1 MPNHE
6 EQMERRLQQALEQ
19 VKPDEA
25 AKDRMY
31 LEIMRRAASQKT
43 VKKRP
48 WYLRWQTSAG
58 ICTAALVCVV
68 VAVASLHGR
77 MPQGGTEQLQVVTP
91 ETVTTAAVSEEDSSG
106 IVSEDQTE
114 LRTEPI
120 TTAQSDTE
128 TMQTQTA
135 DTGAA
140 YAETEPAEVQEANQP
155 AVTGQAPGQVH
166 RQTTTAPAAVTTA
179 TQTEASAA
187 ETTAKSGETTA
198 ANQEPSADPAE
209 TTAPTDNNNDMPEI
223 HTDIPIRQN
232 IYLYYK
238 LTWDGVR
245 YDTQYVQTTGKGLEY
260 LGYGV
265 TSGAETD
272 GTYTVLIYAMEGVDP
287 AQQLAVQY
295 AGEDAYYIFT
305 VAQ

>member
-6 EQMERRLQQALEQ
+6 EQMERRLLQALEQ
-19 VKPDEA
+19 IKPDEA

-31 LEIMRRAASQKT
+31 LEIMRRAASQET

-58 ICTAALVCVV
+58 VCTAALACVV
-68 VAVASLHGR
+68 VAAASLHGR

-91 ETVTTAAVSEEDSSG
+91 ETVTTAAVFEETVSTA
-106 IVSEDQTE
+106 SEDQMEHQTE
-114 LRTEPI
+114 TV
-120 TTAQSDTE
+120 TVVQSDTE
-128 TMQTQTA
+128 AAQTKTA
-135 DTGAA
+135 ASGATDVV
-140 YAETEPAEVQEANQP
+140 TESVTVQEENQA
-155 AVTGQAPGQVH
+155 AVTGQVPGQVH
-166 RQTTTAPAAVTTA
+166 RQTTTACAAVTT
-179 TQTEASAA
+179 AA
-187 ETTAKSGETTA
+187 ETTAKSGGTIASAQDPPTDPVETTA
-198 ANQEPSADPAE
+198 L
-209 TTAPTDNNNDMPEI
+209 TNNTGMPET

-238 LTWDGVR
+238 LTWNGIR
-245 YDTQYVQTTGKGLEY
+245 YDTQYAETTGKELEY

-265 TSGAETD
+265 TSGAEAD
-272 GTYTVLIYAMEGVDP
+272 GTYTVLIYAMEGIDP
-287 AQQLAVQY
+287 TQQLAIQY

>member
-31 LEIMRRAASQKT
+31 LEIMRRAASQET

-68 VAVASLHGR
+68 VAAASLHGR

-91 ETVTTAAVSEEDSSG
+91 ETVTTAAVSEEATTG
-106 IVSEDQTE
+106 TALEDQTE
-114 LRTEPI
+114 LRTEAV
-120 TTAQSDTE
+120 TAAHSDTE
-128 TMQTQTA
+128 AVQTQTA
-135 DTGAA
+135 ASGAA
-140 YAETEPAEVQEANQP
+140 YAETESAAVLEGNQT
-155 AVTGQAPGQVH
+155 AVTGQVPGQVH
-166 RQTTTAPAAVTTA
+166 RQTTTVPAAVTTA
-179 TQTEASAA
+179 AQTEVPAA
-187 ETTAKSGETTA
+187 ETTAKSGVTTA
-198 ANQEPSADPAE
+198 PGQELSTDPAA
-209 TTAPTDNNNDMPEI
+209 TTAPTESNDMPET

-245 YDTQYVQTTGKGLEY
+245 YDTQYAETAGKGLEY

-305 VAQ
+305 AAQ

>member
-6 EQMERRLQQALEQ
+6 EQMERRLRQALEQ
-19 VKPDEA
+19 VKPDEE

-48 WYLRWQTSAG
+48 WYLHWQTSAG
-58 ICTAALVCVV
+58 ICTAALICVV
-68 VAVASLHGR
+68 VAAASLHGR
-77 MPQGGTEQLQVVTP
+77 MPQGGTEQLRVVTP
-91 ETVTTAAVSEEDSSG
+91 ETVTTETVSGETASG
-106 IVSEDQTE
+106 TTPEAQTE
-114 LRTEPI
+114 HRTE
-120 TTAQSDTE
+120 TVTAVHSETE
-128 TMQTQTA
+128 AVQTQTA
-135 DTGAA
+135 ASGAA
-140 YAETEPAEVQEANQP
+140 YTETEPAAVQKKSQP
-155 AVTGQAPGQVH
+155 AVTGQVYG
-166 RQTTTAPAAVTTA
+166 QTTAASAAVTTA
-179 TQTEASAA
+179 AQTDLPPAK
-187 ETTAKSGETTA
+187 TTVKPGETNA
-198 ANQEPSADPAE
+198 SEQETSADPAV
-209 TTAPTDNNNDMPEI
+209 TTAPTGSDSAPET

-238 LTWDGVR
+238 LCWEGVR
-245 YDTQYVQTTGKGLEY
+245 YDTQYVQTAGKGLEY

-272 GTYTVLIYAMEGVDP
+272 GTYTVLIYAMEGIDP

-295 AGEDAYYIFT
+295 AGEDVYYIFT

>member
-31 LEIMRRAASQKT
+31 LEIMRRAASQET

-58 ICTAALVCVV
+58 ICTAALACVV
-68 VAVASLHGR
+68 VAAASLHGR

-91 ETVTTAAVSEEDSSG
+91 ETVTTGAVSEEAASG
-106 IVSEDQTE
+106 TVSGEQTE
-114 LRTEPI
+114 FRTE
-120 TTAQSDTE
+120 TVTAVQSDTE
-128 TMQTQTA
+128 AVQTQA
-135 DTGAA
+135 EASDAA
-140 YAETEPAEVQEANQP
+140 YAETESAAVPKADQP
-155 AVTGQAPGQVH
+155 AVTGQAPGQVQ
-166 RQTTTAPAAVTTA
+166 RQTTTAAPAAVTTA
-179 TQTEASAA
+179 VQTEAPAA

-198 ANQEPSADPAE
+198 SEQETSAAPAV
-209 TTAPTDNNNDMPEI
+209 TTAQTDSDDLQET

-272 GTYTVLIYAMEGVDP
+272 GT
-287 AQQLAVQY
+287 
-295 AGEDAYYIFT
+295 
-305 VAQ
+305 